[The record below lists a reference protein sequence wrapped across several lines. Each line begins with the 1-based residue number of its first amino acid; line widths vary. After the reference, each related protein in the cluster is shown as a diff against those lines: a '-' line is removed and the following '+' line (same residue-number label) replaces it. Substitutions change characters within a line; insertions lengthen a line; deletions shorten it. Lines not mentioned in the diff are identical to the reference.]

1 MFYTETDPR
10 QPLFTQPSLL
20 DVPLSSLKTSLLR
33 LQLFQALLAVF
44 QLFRGR
50 AHASRP
56 LRRRLLGLDERLVLI
71 DEFLPA
77 QSLLRLLEQP
87 DVVKRTELA
96 DLFLGQE
103 RAQISDLNFQVLLH
117 EFLHLRLRG

>member
-1 MFYTETDPR
+1 VFYTETDPG
-10 QPLFTQPSLL
+10 QPLLAQPRLL

-33 LQLFQALLAVF
+33 LQFFQPLLAVF
-44 QLFRGR
+44 QFFRGR

-71 DEFLPA
+71 DEVLPA

-87 DVVKRTELA
+87 DVVERTELA
-96 DLFLGQE
+96 DLLLG
-103 RAQISDLNFQVLLH
+103 
-117 EFLHLRLRG
+117 